1 MTDNQAMAAVVLLNW
16 NGWQDTIECL
26 ESLLASDYPDFRVV
40 VCDNCS
46 RDGSLERIQSWA
58 DGHVQARMS
67 GPPWRNLE
75 PGPIRKPVIWTRY
88 TRAEAERGGNDER
101 DAKLVLIDNEA
112 NLGFAGGNN
121 VGLRYALAR
130 KEFAYFWLLNNDTVV
145 ARDALRRLVGRLES
159 VPGAGMAGATL
170 LYYHQPDR
178 VQAWGG
184 GRYDPRLGISSH
196 LGILAPAE
204 QKPDVAEVEREMAY
218 VVGAS
223 LMVSRP
229 FLENIGLMDER
240 YFLYYEEIDWAC
252 RARGRYALTY
262 AADSLVYHKEGG
274 TVGSSHTGHASM
286 LSMKF
291 LYGNRLKFA
300 RRFCPRYLLRQWL
313 RMGFECLVY
322 LKRRQFAVAGI
333 ILAAMFGLLRLPIPS
348 TR

>member
-1 MTDNQAMAAVVLLNW
+1 MTSRAIVILLNW

-26 ESLLASDYPDFRVV
+26 ESLLASDYPDFQVV
-40 VCDNCS
+40 VCDNGS
-46 RDGSLERIQSWA
+46 TDESLERIQAWA
-58 DGHVQARMS
+58 DGHMQARRD
-67 GPPWRNLE
+67 GLPWRKLDAS
-75 PGPIRKPVIWTRY
+75 PLRKPVMWVRY
-88 TRAEAERGGNDER
+88 SRTEAERGGIAGQ

-112 NLGFAGGNN
+112 NLGFAAGNN

-145 ARDALRRLVGRLES
+145 ARDALRRLVERMKA
-159 VPGAGMAGATL
+159 VPGAGMAGSTL

-184 GRYDPRLGISSH
+184 GRYDPRLGVSSH

-204 QKPDVAEVEREMAY
+204 QKPDVAEVEKEMAY

-252 RARGRYALTY
+252 RARDRYALAY

-274 TVGSSHTGHASM
+274 TVGSSHTGQASA

-300 RRFCPRYLLRQWL
+300 RRFYPRYLPSQWL

-322 LKRRQFAVAGI
+322 LKRRQFAVARI

>member
-1 MTDNQAMAAVVLLNW
+1 MTDDRATAAVVLLNW

-26 ESLLASDYPDFRVV
+26 ESLLASDYTDFQVV
-40 VCDNCS
+40 VCDNGS
-46 RDGSLERIQSWA
+46 RDGSLERIQAWA
-58 DGHVQARMS
+58 DGHLDAKKG
-67 GPPWRNLE
+67 GPPWRKLDAS
-75 PGPIRKPVIWTRY
+75 PLRKPVIWTRY
-88 TRAEAERGGNDER
+88 TRAEAERGGSEGR

-112 NLGFAGGNN
+112 NLGFAAGNN

-145 ARDALRRLVGRLES
+145 ARDALRRLVERMEA
-159 VPGAGMAGATL
+159 VPGAGMAGSTL
-170 LYYHQPDR
+170 LYYHHPER

-184 GRYDPRLGISSH
+184 GRYDPRLGVSSH

-229 FLENIGLMDER
+229 FLENIGLMNES

-252 RARGRYALTY
+252 RARDRYALAY

-274 TVGSSHTGHASM
+274 TVGSSHTGQAST

-300 RRFCPRYLLRQWL
+300 RRFYPRYLPSQWL

-322 LKRRQFAVAGI
+322 LKRRQFAVARI
-333 ILAAMFGLLRLPIPS
+333 ILAAMFGLLRLPVPS